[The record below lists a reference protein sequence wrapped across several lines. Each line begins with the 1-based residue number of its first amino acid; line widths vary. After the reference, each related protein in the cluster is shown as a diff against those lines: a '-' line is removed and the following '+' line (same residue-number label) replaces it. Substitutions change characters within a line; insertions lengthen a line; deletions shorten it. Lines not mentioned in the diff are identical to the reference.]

1 VRSRVK
7 SIVTSS
13 YFQNFILALII
24 INGVTL
30 GFETSKEIVKEYGH
44 FLEIFDTLVIT
55 IFVIEIVL
63 RIFAHGKEF
72 FKDGWSIFD
81 LIIVLIS
88 LFPANSGFE
97 IFRILRVLRLFRLI
111 TVVPQMKKIV
121 MALLSTIPGMA
132 TIAGLMTLFF
142 YMFAI
147 ISTQLYGKAFPELF
161 GDLGESFYTLF
172 QVMTLESWSM
182 GVVRPL
188 MEKFPYAWVFFV
200 PFIFVVT
207 FIMINL
213 IVAVIVDAMNEIN
226 RENTTE
232 LEEEIKDKEEE
243 ILDEINALKAEIRE
257 LKELLKKSPP
267 EG

>member
-1 VRSRVK
+1 MIQDRVEA
-7 SIVTSS
+7 IVSS
-13 YFQNFILALII
+13 KLFQNFILFII
-24 INGVTL
+24 VINGVIL
-30 GFETSKEIVKEYGH
+30 GFETSKEIMQEYGT
-44 FLEIFDTLVIT
+44 FLSVFDSAIII
-55 IFVIEIVL
+55 IFVIEITL
-63 RIFAHGKEF
+63 RIFAYRGSF
-72 FKDGWSIFD
+72 FKDGWNIFD
-81 LIIVLIS
+81 LVIVLIS
-88 LFPANSGFE
+88 LFPANLGFE

-111 TVVPQMKKIV
+111 TVVPQMRKIV

-132 TIAGLMTLFF
+132 TIAGLMILFF

-147 ISTQLYGKAFPELF
+147 ISTQLYGRDFPEWF

-188 MEKFPYAWVFFV
+188 MEKHPMAWVFFI

-226 RENTTE
+226 KESS
-232 LEEEIKDKEEE
+232 LEKEIKNKEDQ
-243 ILDEINALKAEIRE
+243 ILDEIADLKKE
-257 LKELLKKSPP
+257 LQEMRELLKKESQ
-267 EG
+267 